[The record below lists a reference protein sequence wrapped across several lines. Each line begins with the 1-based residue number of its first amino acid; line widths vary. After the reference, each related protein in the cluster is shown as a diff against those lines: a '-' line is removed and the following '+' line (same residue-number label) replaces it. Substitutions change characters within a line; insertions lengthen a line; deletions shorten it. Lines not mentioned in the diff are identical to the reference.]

1 MLRAMTATAAVVGI
15 YMLAMI
21 AVGFY
26 LRERIRSVTDFLVA
40 GRKLGLALTTAT
52 MAAVQIGA
60 GVILGGAELAA
71 QDGAWP
77 GMWYGLGCGGGLVLA
92 GWLVAPRIRGQN
104 AYVPLDYFGR
114 RYGESRPVR
123 FWAWLSNIPSLLGVF
138 VAQLMASGNVFTLFG
153 FTYAEGVWASALVIM
168 LYCVVSGMWGAVVT
182 DFAQVAIILVGVPAV
197 TFTVA
202 SGLGGDSGAS
212 AGSLLATPFI
222 PEGMASR
229 AVFIILPFLL
239 SISVSYDAFMRYQ
252 SAKSAQVARWGCILA
267 GLLLVGISFCVGI
280 SGAAG
285 RVLYPG
291 LEAGA
296 VLPHIIQVSLSP
308 VLAGIVLSAILAA
321 AMSSAN
327 SLLISLAGCFT
338 RDLYNKVIHPAAELE
353 ELRHS
358 ALISRVVVVVAV
370 ALGIGVALE
379 ARGILYTMIIFNYP
393 YMGSLLVPLLGGVL
407 WKGATREGA
416 IAAMFVGGAVG
427 VVSFLAGVPSPL
439 EGWMNVDLALLIA
452 YVASAVVFVGVSLA
466 TRKEASLA

>member
-1 MLRAMTATAAVVGI
+1 MLRAVTATIVAI

-26 LRERIRSVTDFLVA
+26 LRGRIQSATDFLVA

-60 GVILGGAELAA
+60 GVILGGAELGAES
-71 QDGAWP
+71 GAWP
-77 GMWYGLGCGGGLVLA
+77 GMWYGLGCGGGLILA
-92 GWLVAPRIRGQN
+92 GWLVAPKLRSQN
-104 AYVPLDYFGR
+104 AYVPLDYFGK
-114 RYGESRPVR
+114 RYGESRAVR
-123 FWAWLSNIPSLLGVF
+123 FWAWLSNIPSLLGIF

-153 FTYAEGVWASALVIM
+153 LTYAEGVWASAIVTMVYSVI
-168 LYCVVSGMWGAVVT
+168 SGMWGAVVT
-182 DFAQVAIILVGVPAV
+182 DFAQVAIILVGVPVV
-197 TFTVA
+197 TFAVA
-202 SGLGGDSGAS
+202 SGLGESGGSVA
-212 AGSLLATPFI
+212 SLLATPFV
-222 PEGMASR
+222 PQGMASR

-267 GLLLVGISFCVGI
+267 GILLVGVSFCVGL

-285 RVLYPG
+285 RVLYPE
-291 LEAGA
+291 LAAGA
-296 VLPHIIQVSLSP
+296 VLPHIIQQSLSP
-308 VLAGIVLSAILAA
+308 VLAGVVLSAILAA
-321 AMSSAN
+321 AMSSGNA
-327 SLLISLAGCFT
+327 LLISLAGCFT
-338 RDLYNKVIHPAAELE
+338 RDLYNKVLHPSVELD

-358 ALISRVVVVVAV
+358 ALVSRVVVVVAV

-427 VVSFLAGVPSPL
+427 VFSFLAGVPSPL
-439 EGWMNVDLALLIA
+439 EGMMNVDLALLIA
-452 YVASAVVFVGVSLA
+452 YIASAVVFVGVSLK
-466 TRKEASLA
+466 TRREASSA

>member
-1 MLRAMTATAAVVGI
+1 MTATAAVVGI
-15 YMLAMI
+15 YMVAMV

-26 LRERIRSVTDFLVA
+26 LRDRIRSATDFLVA

-60 GVILGGAELAA
+60 GVILGGAELGAEN
-71 QDGAWP
+71 GAWP
-77 GMWYGLGCGGGLVLA
+77 GMWYGLGCGGGLILA
-92 GWLVAPRIRGQN
+92 GWLVAPRLRGSN
-104 AYVPLDYFGR
+104 AYVPLDYFAR

-123 FWAWLSNIPSLLGVF
+123 FWAWLSNIPSLLGIF

-153 FTYAEGVWASALVIM
+153 LTYAEGVWASATVTM
-168 LYCVVSGMWGAVVT
+168 LYSVVSGMWGAVVT
-182 DFAQVAIILVGVPAV
+182 DFVQVAIILVGVPIV
-197 TFTVA
+197 TLVAA
-202 SGLGGDSGAS
+202 SGLGGGSGGS
-212 AGSLLATPFI
+212 VGSLLSTPFI

-267 GLLLVGISFCVGI
+267 GVLLVGISFCVGL

-285 RVLYPG
+285 RALFPD

-296 VLPHIIQVSLSP
+296 VLPHIIQQSLSP
-308 VLAGIVLSAILAA
+308 ILAGIVLSAILAA
-321 AMSSAN
+321 AMSSGNA
-327 SLLISLAGCFT
+327 LLISLAGCFT
-338 RDLYNKVIHPAAELE
+338 RDLYNKVLHPTE
-353 ELRHS
+353 ELDELPNS
-358 ALISRVVVVVAV
+358 ALVARVVVVVAV
-370 ALGIGVALE
+370 VLGIGVALE

-416 IAAMFVGGAVG
+416 IAAMVVGGAVG
-427 VVSFLAGVPSPL
+427 VFSFLAGVPSPL
-439 EGWMNVDLALLIA
+439 EGVMNVDLALLVA
-452 YVASAVVFVGVSLA
+452 YLVSAVVFVGVSLA
-466 TRKEASLA
+466 TREEPSRA